1 MKRRWM
7 GKTNSLEKLG
17 IAFSAENVLVP
28 RFTSLG
34 GVEEGL

>member
-17 IAFSAENVLVP
+17 IAFLAENVLVP
-28 RFTSLG
+28 RFTPLG
-34 GVEEGL
+34 GVKEGL